1 MKEVVKQIQE
11 KYLKK
16 PKYRNGPQKHL
27 NIFKHNNPIQD
38 EYDEGRKSE
47 KFCFI
52 PKGQEWEQLSAV
64 NLRVRNLLKEQ
75 EKIYGVSKDTSN
87 YVISQDDDIIT
98 TLDHKGL
105 SIKTDEIN
113 IILSTYSD
121 ELYNYTDAEAYPTEK
136 ENNLDVDEQFTFWSA
151 GPYNSVLRT
160 TEKSFKQATDKL
172 NGVLDII
179 EPMLKKVNSDGQIT
193 YCEYPEIICRV
204 FEGMRENSV
213 KSNKYTP

>member
-1 MKEVVKQIQE
+1 MNTQQ
-11 KYLKK
+11 
-16 PKYRNGPQKHL
+16 
-27 NIFKHNNPIQD
+27 
-38 EYDEGRKSE
+38 
-47 KFCFI
+47 
-52 PKGQEWEQLSAV
+52 
-64 NLRVRNLLKEQ
+64 
-75 EKIYGVSKDTSN
+75 SN

-179 EPMLKKVNSDGQIT
+179 EPMLKKLILTARLHIANIL
-193 YCEYPEIICRV
+193 R
-204 FEGMRENSV
+204 
-213 KSNKYTP
+213 